1 MKPFK
6 ILLLISTVIIL
17 HTACNKQLDIEPQ
30 QSVDASD
37 AIKTPENVDA
47 AAIGMYSL
55 LGNGA
60 LYGTNLLMLPELQAS
75 DEYLSWRGS
84 FQSFRQVANK
94 SMSRDNA
101 EALRTWEYGY
111 QAINMANIIL
121 ESLSIVTDEEQR
133 QTLEGEALFVRGIM
147 HFELVRLY
155 GLPWGASAGNDHQG
169 IVIKTKATQDEEA
182 AFEQLPRNTVSEVYS
197 QAITDLTNATQKLP
211 ERNGTRANKYAAYAF
226 LARVY
231 LQQHDYEHAVEAA
244 TMVIENGG
252 FVMNASITAAFD
264 NKNTTESIFEIQQND
279 QNNAGIANDGMAT
292 FYASLV
298 GIGRAD
304 VRMVSDFLDTYDPDD
319 LRLSQWYYEGVGAR
333 PGNMYCSKWK
343 AFGQNLPVVRLAEMY
358 LIRAECNI
366 RSAAPNVGDTPENDL
381 AQIINPLRVTLPVI
395 ADPTLDD
402 ILDARLHELAFEGL
416 RIHDIKRLQLA
427 TGDYE
432 WDANDL
438 VFPIPQREV
447 DATNGIIEQNPGY

>member
-1 MKPFK
+1 MKPSK
-6 ILLLISTVIIL
+6 ILLLISTVAL
-17 HTACNKQLDIEPQ
+17 LQSACNKKLDIEPQ
-30 QSVDASD
+30 QSVDAAD
-37 AIKTPENVDA
+37 AIRTPENVDA
-47 AAIGMYSL
+47 AAVGMYSL

-60 LYGTNLLMLPELQAS
+60 LYGTNLLLLPELQAS

-94 SMSRDNA
+94 TMSRDNA

-121 ESLSIVTDEEQR
+121 ESLSIVTDEDQR
-133 QTLEGEALFVRGIM
+133 TTLEGEALFVRGIM
-147 HFELVRLY
+147 HFELARLY
-155 GLPWGASAGNDHQG
+155 ALPWGATTNNTHPG
-169 IVIKTKATQDEEA
+169 IVIKTKATKDEAA
-182 AFEQLPRNTVSEVYS
+182 AFEQLSRNTVAEVYT
-197 QAITDLTNATQKLP
+197 QAINDLKAAATKLP
-211 ERNGTRANKYAAYAF
+211 ERNGTRANTFSAYAF
-226 LARVY
+226 LSRVY
-231 LQQHDYEHAVEAA
+231 LQQHDYVNALAA
-244 TMVIENGG
+244 SNEVIENGA

-292 FYASLV
+292 FYASLT

-304 VRMVSDFLDTYDPDD
+304 VRMLSDFLDTYDEDD

-358 LIRAECNI
+358 LTRAECNE
-366 RSAAPNVGDTPENDL
+366 RLGSAVGDTPENDL
-381 AQIINPLRVTLPVI
+381 AKIVNPLRVTLPEI
-395 ADPTLDD
+395 ASPSLED
-402 ILDARLHELAFEGL
+402 ILNERLHELAFEGL
-416 RIHDIKRLQLA
+416 RIHDVKRLQST
-427 TGDYE
+427 TGDYD
-432 WDANDL
+432 WDDNDL

-447 DATNGIIEQNPGY
+447 DATNGIITQNPGY